1 MTSVVNVTIANNEI
15 DDKNFLK
22 NNFDLTSYN
31 NIELELIIGN
41 ISTSFR
47 EINIEIKNI
56 GTSNANDV
64 DWQISIKGGIFNRIE
79 KTSNG
84 IIANIEPGKTEII
97 NFQIPIGFGKI
108 SIDITIENTIGKTI
122 QGKIFLFLISLSPEI
137 NAKYDIIAE
146 GFNSPIFLTHAGDG
160 TNRLYV
166 VDQIG
171 KIYVIENNELIDQP
185 FLDITNK
192 IVELDFTYDERGLLG
207 LTFHPNYK
215 ENGKFYVYYSSPKSG
230 ENINHETILSE
241 FRVSQNPNIA
251 NIESEKIIYRVDQP
265 EANHNGGQILFG
277 PDGYL
282 YLSLGDGGGSGDQHG
297 SIGNG
302 QDITT
307 ALGSIIRLD
316 VDSGDPYAIPSDNP
330 FVNTDGL
337 DEIYAWGFRNPW
349 RFSYDS
355 ESERFIVADVGQ
367 DSWEEINLMNEPGNF
382 GWRILEATHPYDI
395 DLADELDIDLDSL
408 IYPIHEYSHNLGRSI
423 SGGYMYRGTENPDL
437 YGKYVFGDWSSSFVI
452 PRGKIFYLEEKGPG
466 NWQRFDLTNQQSF
479 NRFILSFGEG
489 ENKELYVLSK
499 TTLGPTGSTGD
510 VRKIIIE

>member
-1 MTSVVNVTIANNEI
+1 MSSIVNVTIANNKMDE
-15 DDKNFLK
+15 KNFLK
-22 NNFDLTSYN
+22 NYFNLTTYN
-31 NIELELIIGN
+31 NIEQELIIGN
-41 ISTSFR
+41 ISTRFR

-56 GTSNANDV
+56 GTSNANYV
-64 DWQISIKGGIFNRIE
+64 DWEISVKGGIFNRLE

-84 IIANIEPGKTEII
+84 IIANIEPGKTGII
-97 NFQIPIGFGKI
+97 NFKLPIGFGEI
-108 SIDITIENTIGKTI
+108 SIDITIGNTIGKTI
-122 QGKIFLFLISLSPEI
+122 KGKIFLFLISLSPKI
-137 NAKYDIIAE
+137 NVKYDIIAE
-146 GFNSPIFLTHAGDG
+146 GFNSPIYLTNAGDG
-160 TNRLYV
+160 TNRLFV

-171 KIYVIENNELIDQP
+171 KIYVIENNKLIDRP
-185 FLDITNK
+185 FLDIENK

-207 LTFHPNYK
+207 LTFHPNYE

-241 FRVSQNPNIA
+241 FHVSQNPNIA
-251 NIESEKIIYRVDQP
+251 NDESERIIFRIDQP

-302 QDITT
+302 QDITA

-316 VDSGDPYAIPSDNP
+316 VDSGDPYAIPLDNP

-355 ESERFIVADVGQ
+355 ESELFIVADVGQ
-367 DSWEEINLMNEPGNF
+367 DLWEEINLMNGSGNF
-382 GWRILEATHPYDI
+382 GWRILEATHDYDI
-395 DLADELDIDLDSL
+395 DLANELGIDLDSL

-423 SGGYMYRGTENPDL
+423 TGGYIYRGTENPDL
-437 YGKYVFGDWSSSFVI
+437 YGKYVFGDWSSSFVL
-452 PRGKIFYLEEKGPG
+452 PKGKIFYLEETSPG

-489 ENKELYVLSK
+489 EDKELYVLSK
-499 TTLGPTGSTGD
+499 TKLGPTGSTGD